1 MLRWISENI
10 KKDRPVKMGW
20 SLLMKRWW
28 GLAWDDL
35 VMCIIRKMKSIQVE
49 RMEKGEGRPK
59 ITLIEIVKKNMPI
72 KEVTKSM
79 ILDRIE

>member
-1 MLRWISENI
+1 
-10 KKDRPVKMGW
+10 
-20 SLLMKRWW
+20 
-28 GLAWDDL
+28 
-35 VMCIIRKMKSIQVE
+35 MCIIRKMKSIQVE

>member
-1 MLRWISENI
+1 MIWSCVVLGRWSQ
-10 KKDRPVKMGW
+10 
-20 SLLMKRWW
+20 
-28 GLAWDDL
+28 
-35 VMCIIRKMKSIQVE
+35 IQVE

-72 KEVTKSM
+72 KEVTESM